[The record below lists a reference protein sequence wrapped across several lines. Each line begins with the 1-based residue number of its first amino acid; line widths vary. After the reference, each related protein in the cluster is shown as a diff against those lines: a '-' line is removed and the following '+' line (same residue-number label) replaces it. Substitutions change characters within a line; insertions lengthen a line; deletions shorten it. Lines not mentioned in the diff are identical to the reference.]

1 MFEKLTATALFIGFI
16 VMSAGS
22 SVAQDAGASDAGAN
36 LARGE
41 QLFQF
46 CTKCHGAQGGGNSA
60 ALAPGIAGMPAW
72 YLEGQLQKFK
82 SGVRGMHPDDTGGLR
97 MYPMSQWLRTEA
109 DQEAVAAYIASLPP
123 VEGPH
128 ELAEAGDPARG
139 AGYYA
144 VCSACHMAD
153 GSGNEAMGAP
163 PLTGLSDWYL
173 MTSIRKYKAGIRGSS
188 PGDAL
193 GAAMIG
199 MVATLPD
206 EAAIRDL
213 IAHINSLGK

>member
-128 ELAEAGDPARG
+128 ELVEAGDPARG